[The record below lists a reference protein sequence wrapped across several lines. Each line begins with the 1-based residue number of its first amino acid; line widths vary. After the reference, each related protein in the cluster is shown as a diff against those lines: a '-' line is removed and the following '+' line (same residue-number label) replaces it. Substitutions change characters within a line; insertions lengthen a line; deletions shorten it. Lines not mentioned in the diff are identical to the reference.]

1 MGIYVWGTGCGA
13 SELVEAGFEAE
24 RISAFV
30 DSYPISDLFL
40 GRPVMRPEELDIE
53 DCELLIVATRHTA
66 PVLERCEALG
76 IAEEKLLFTKNHLET
91 IDRNACC
98 TAAGKLVDEEI
109 LRKLIPECHIV
120 RAPRAL
126 SISALSHAEHEN
138 DYVRLASLELICK
151 RLENVAG
158 AAAELGVYR
167 GEFAKY
173 INRLLPERKLYL
185 FDSFD
190 GFADNAGASSSFQ
203 AAHKNT
209 AADRVLALMPNPGKV
224 IVKQGFFPE
233 SLAGLEEQFCFV
245 SLDVDFYQATL
256 DGLRYF
262 WPRLSPG
269 GFIMLHDWG
278 NPDLPQVAQAL
289 EHYEAELGTPIAS
302 VPLCDIAGTLVLSKP

>member
-13 SELVEAGFEAE
+13 SELIEAGLEAE

-30 DSYPISDLFL
+30 DSYPMGDTFL
-40 GRPVMRPEELDIE
+40 GRPIILPEELAKQA
-53 DCELLIVATRHTA
+53 CELLIIATRHTA
-66 PVLERCEALG
+66 PVMARCAELG
-76 IAEEKLLFTKNHLET
+76 IAREKILFTKNHLET
-91 IDRNACC
+91 IDRNASC
-98 TAAGKLVDEEI
+98 TVAEKLLGEEI
-109 LRKLIPECHIV
+109 IKKLIPESHIV

-126 SISALSHAEHEN
+126 GISALSRAEHEN

-151 RLENVAG
+151 RLTDVAG

-173 INRLLPERKLYL
+173 INRLMPERRLYL
-185 FDSFD
+185 FDSFE
-190 GFADNAGASSSFQ
+190 GFAENAGAWSSFQ

-209 AADRVLALMPNPGKV
+209 AVERVLALMPKPEKV
-224 IVKQGFFPE
+224 IIRQGFFPD
-233 SLAGLEEQFCFV
+233 SLDGLEEQFCFV

-278 NPDLPQVAQAL
+278 NPDLPQVAEAL
-289 EHYEAELGTPIAS
+289 KCYESELGTGIAS

>member
-13 SELVEAGFEAE
+13 SELVEAGFETK

-30 DSYPISDLFL
+30 DSCPVSDSFL
-40 GRPVMRPEELDIE
+40 GRPVIKPEALDIE

-66 PVLERCEALG
+66 AVLERCASLG
-76 IAEEKLLFTKNHLET
+76 LASEKLLFTKNHLET

-98 TAAGKLVDEEI
+98 TATEKLMDKEL

-120 RAPRAL
+120 RAPRDL

-151 RLENVAG
+151 RLANVAG

-173 INRLLPERKLYL
+173 INRLMPERRLYL
-185 FDSFD
+185 FDSFE

-209 AADRVLALMPNPGKV
+209 AADRVMALMPNPGKV
-224 IVKQGFFPE
+224 IVRQGFFPD
-233 SLAGLEEQFCFV
+233 SLDGLEEEFCFV

-289 EHYEAELGTPIAS
+289 EHYEAELGRPIAS